1 VSIKLPITVRWS
13 HKPGL
18 ITVELPGIPFIAVVE
33 RSGIH
38 LTVMLTR
45 TEGEQRRAGLTD
57 VLAIR
62 GDDDWQ
68 CKIR

>member
-1 VSIKLPITVRWS
+1 VGIKLPITVRWS

-33 RSGIH
+33 RSGTH

-45 TEGEQRRAGLTD
+45 TEGEQLRTGLADT
-57 VLAIR
+57 LGISG
-62 GDDDWQ
+62 GDQ
-68 CKIR
+68 Q